1 MGNRRSVKDIYKMK
15 RQKKK
20 ITMLTAYDY
29 QFAKIMDKAGI
40 DVILVGDSLGMVFQ
54 GHTTTIPV
62 TVDQMIYHTKI
73 VVDSTERAFI
83 IADMPFGSYQVSVE
97 KGVENACRMM
107 KETGCNAVKIE
118 GGQRVIP
125 LVEQLVLAGIPVFG
139 HLGLTPQSI
148 NKFGSYR
155 LRAKKE
161 GEAYK
166 LINDAVLLEKA
177 GVSGIV
183 LEKIP
188 SDLAAEVTNKIKVPT
203 IGIGAG
209 SECDGQVLVI
219 TDLLGIDENVNF
231 KFVRKY
237 ADLNSIISKSV
248 TDYISDVKELN
259 FPTDEESY

>member
-1 MGNRRSVKDIYKMK
+1 MGKRKTVKDIYKMK
-15 RQKKK
+15 KQKNK
-20 ITMLTAYDY
+20 ISMLTAYDY
-29 QFAKIMDKAGI
+29 QLAKIMDKVGI

-54 GHTTTIPV
+54 GNITTIPV
-62 TVDQMIYHTKI
+62 TVEQMIYHTKI
-73 VVDSTERAFI
+73 VVDSTENAFI
-83 IADMPFGSYQVSVE
+83 ISDMPFGSYQSSVE

-107 KETGCNAVKIE
+107 KETGCNAIKIE

-125 LVEQLVLAGIPVFG
+125 LVEQLILAGIPVFG

-155 LRAKKE
+155 LRARKE

-177 GVSGIV
+177 GVSGII

-188 SDLAAEVTNKIKVPT
+188 ADLAKEVTAKLKVPT

-209 SECDGQVLVI
+209 PDCDGQVLVV
-219 TDLLGIDENVNF
+219 TDLLGIDEDVNF

-237 ADLNSIISKSV
+237 ADLNTIISKAVSDFI
-248 TDYISDVKELN
+248 TDTKNSS
-259 FPTDEESY
+259 FPNEEESY

>member
-1 MGNRRSVKDIYKMK
+1 MGKRRSIKDIYKMK
-15 RQKKK
+15 KLSNK

-29 QFAKIMDKAGI
+29 QFAKILDKSGI

-54 GHTTTIPV
+54 GNSTTIPV
-62 TVDQMIYHTKI
+62 TIDQMIYHTKI
-73 VVDSTERAFI
+73 VVDSTENALI
-83 IADMPFGSYQVSVE
+83 IADMPFGSYQISVE
-97 KGVENACRMM
+97 KGIENACRLM
-107 KETGCNAVKIE
+107 KETGCQAVKIE

-125 LVEQLVLAGIPVFG
+125 LVKQLVLAGIPVYG

-166 LINDAVLLEKA
+166 LINDSILLEKA
-177 GVSGIV
+177 GVSGII

-188 SDLAAEVTNKIKVPT
+188 SELAKEVTSKLKIPT

-209 SECDGQVLVI
+209 ADCDGQVLVI
-219 TDLLGIDENVNF
+219 TDLLGIDKDVNF

-237 ADLNSIISKSV
+237 ANLNNTISNAV
-248 TDYISDVKELN
+248 AEYISDIKN
-259 FPTDEESY
+259 SKFPTIEESY